1 MFSHWESAVER
12 GISINQRVVKQNR
25 SPNTMT
31 ARKIKII
38 C

>member
-1 MFSHWESAVER
+1 MFSHRESAAER

-25 SPNTMT
+25 SPNTMI